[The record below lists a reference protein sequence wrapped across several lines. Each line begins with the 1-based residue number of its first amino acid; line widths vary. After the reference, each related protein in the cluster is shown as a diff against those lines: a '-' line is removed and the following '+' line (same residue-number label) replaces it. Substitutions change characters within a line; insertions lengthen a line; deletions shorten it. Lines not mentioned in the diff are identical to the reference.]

1 VWIYSAKYGKS
12 AITFSANNSSCRFDC
27 VCECFYWTK
36 TNSILAKVQ
45 VWKRV
50 SAVQEST
57 DSEQLYCPNQ
67 NIPVIC
73 TRGTIPAICTR
84 GSVEYIY
91 ERTEAVSLKRRRRRK
106 DSIIERF
113 VVRTSGN
120 SSISFSRRWR
130 LCSASCCCHPSW
142 YRNVGLGI
150 LRYG

>member
-1 VWIYSAKYGKS
+1 MWIYSAKYGKS
-12 AITFSANNSSCRFDC
+12 AITFSANNSSCRFYC
-27 VCECFYWTK
+27 VCEYFYCKK
-36 TNSILAKVQ
+36 TNSILAEVQ

-50 SAVQEST
+50 SAVQKST
-57 DSEQLYCPNQ
+57 DSEQHHCPNQ
-67 NIPVIC
+67 YIS
-73 TRGTIPAICTR
+73 AICTC
-84 GSVEYIY
+84 GTVECIY
-91 ERTEAVSLKRRRRRK
+91 ERRGPVSLKRRRRRK

-150 LRYG
+150 RRYG